1 MLARLKTIVALM
13 RNPKVSSL
21 PKFLV
26 IGAIVYILM
35 PVDTIPD
42 IAPVV
47 GWLDDIMFLI
57 GALGMLF
64 GSAPKP
70 KPPSPTGPIIDVTP
84 EPPPG
89 GSAK

>member
-1 MLARLKTIVALM
+1 MLTRLKTIIALM
-13 RNPKVSSL
+13 RNPKVASF

-26 IGAIVYILM
+26 AGAIVYILM
-35 PVDTIPD
+35 PVDAIPD

-64 GSAPKP
+64 GAAPKP
-70 KPPSPTGPIIDVTP
+70 QPPPSGQIIDVTP

-89 GSAK
+89 GPVK